1 MFFLFT
7 GNFRGYGFFGSANFI
22 PDSSPVKPKDS
33 IPFHPKKKLPISQ
46 PSSKIRDHDFYALTR
61 LNPPQK
67 SSWKKNCYLS
77 LLETGFLNLLFTA
90 SLILWWARS
99 ASKEVLQ

>member
-7 GNFRGYGFFGSANFI
+7 GNFRGYGFLGSANFI
-22 PDSSPVKPKDS
+22 PDSSPVKPKNS

-67 SSWKKNCYLS
+67 SSWKKK
-77 LLETGFLNLLFTA
+77 LLPFPAWNGFPQLTLHSFTDFVMG
-90 SLILWWARS
+90 S
-99 ASKEVLQ
+99 